1 MWILKYFKKYKNIYN
16 KKVGQLFETVFY
28 FTICEFSIFA

>member
-1 MWILKYFKKYKNIYN
+1 MWILKYFKKYKIYTI